1 MTCARERQRTA
12 TRSDREFG
20 SSSRRRGAGFY
31 RSCISPCR
39 PEDAG
44 NCASSL
50 LSSFF
55 LSLPPPS
62 HLHRGARVTPS
73 RAMRA
78 ALAAAS
84 EAPVEMKFGDAGII
98 VSRRSSGA
106 TRTRRMRDHAGAIGR
121 QALEMWAEKGRAG
134 LRRKE
139 PREWKGPVCKV
150 RRETRCLISRCYP
163 GRRPGPPRLILA
175 YSRLLASLCSW
186 CLQL

>member
-55 LSLPPPS
+55 LSLPPP
-62 HLHRGARVTPS
+62 LPPPPRRS
-73 RAMRA
+73 RD
-78 ALAAAS
+78 ALAS
-84 EAPVEMKFGDAGII
+84 DAGRSRSRERSPRRNEIRRCRYHRLSKII
-98 VSRRSSGA
+98 WRDSDATHEGSCRRDWSPGAGDVGRKGASGA
-106 TRTRRMRDHAGAIGR
+106 PPERTERMEGTSLQGAARDQVFNITMLSG
-121 QALEMWAEKGRAG
+121 QET
-134 LRRKE
+134 
-139 PREWKGPVCKV
+139 GP
-150 RRETRCLISRCYP
+150 SSSY
-163 GRRPGPPRLILA
+163 PRLL
-175 YSRLLASLCSW
+175 SPTR
-186 CLQL
+186 